1 MQTLLTGKYN
11 LKDKETGEVRTMTGE
26 EAIALAIMRT
36 AMNPKDKNW
45 KSAVQ
50 YALQLDGSNISPD
63 DKRKSKEEL
72 KLIKAKIKQL
82 EQGSGT
88 GVDVED
94 LTALAKLLNVGLKS
108 NEQNTDNPV
117 ETVLEET
124 Q

>member
-1 MQTLLTGKYN
+1 MQ
-11 LKDKETGEVRTMTGE
+11 
-26 EAIALAIMRT
+26 T

-45 KSAVQ
+45 SRAVQ
-50 YALQLDGSNISPD
+50 YALQLDGSNVSPD
-63 DKRKSKEEL
+63 DKRKNKEEL